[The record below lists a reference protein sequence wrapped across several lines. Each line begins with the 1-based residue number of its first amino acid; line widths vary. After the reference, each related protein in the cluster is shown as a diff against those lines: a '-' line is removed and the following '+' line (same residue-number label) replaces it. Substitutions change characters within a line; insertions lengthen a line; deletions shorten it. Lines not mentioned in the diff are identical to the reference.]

1 MCVNG
6 WRDILIL
13 LSSSRKSSDDVPLRI
28 RGKDD
33 AVIRG
38 ILTEEVR
45 QMRMFHELTFQTK
58 NGHSERSARNFNYSS
73 VFSSTFLLLLR
84 LLFLLLL
91 RLLLFL
97 FFSSLIPSGMG
108 RSAFLERSYLPCLM
122 SMTFAVVMS
131 PTLR

>member
-58 NGHSERSARNFNYSS
+58 KLQRK
-73 VFSSTFLLLLR
+73 VLR
-84 LLFLLLL
+84 LEEMILVHVAAVKNINNVVENNLFYKGL
-91 RLLLFL
+91 RDFEK
-97 FFSSLIPSGMG
+97 
-108 RSAFLERSYLPCLM
+108 AKN
-122 SMTFAVVMS
+122 T
-131 PTLR
+131 